1 MTPMQPPTSRSR
13 YPRTRRGRGRA
24 PQMRLHR
31 LGTRETPKG
40 PVQADP
46 ARCPRQLMDQGEEA
60 EEAAEEAGAGV
71 REDAQGAAPH

>member
-1 MTPMQPPTSRSR
+1 MH
-13 YPRTRRGRGRA
+13 
-24 PQMRLHR
+24 LHQ

-71 REDAQGAAPH
+71 REDAQGAALH